1 MNELTKPVVTFYRK
15 EKKEQKPT
23 ANAITNLAS
32 SFKHYPKAKGNSKIY
47 PKTYKNLQYEAERA
61 GIPVARVPAGMVELG
76 RACGVRAGVVS
87 VNDKGFAQALQKEME
102 HTDRMK
108 EDAAI

>member
-1 MNELTKPVVTFYRK
+1 LNELTKPVATFYRK

-47 PKTYKNLQYEAERA
+47 PRRN
-61 GIPVARVPAGMVELG
+61 
-76 RACGVRAGVVS
+76 
-87 VNDKGFAQALQKEME
+87 F
-102 HTDRMK
+102 
-108 EDAAI
+108 

>member
-1 MNELTKPVVTFYRK
+1 MNKLLSLLG
-15 EKKEQKPT
+15 
-23 ANAITNLAS
+23 LARRAGRLEAGFDACRAAAREGRAALLQAAQDHS
-32 SFKHYPKAKGNSKIY
+32 PH
-47 PKTYKNLQYEAERA
+47 TYKKIQDESERA
-61 GIPVARVPAGMVELG
+61 GNSAARAPAGMVELG

>member
-1 MNELTKPVVTFYRK
+1 
-15 EKKEQKPT
+15 
-23 ANAITNLAS
+23 
-32 SFKHYPKAKGNSKIY
+32 
-47 PKTYKNLQYEAERA
+47 
-61 GIPVARVPAGMVELG
+61 MVELG